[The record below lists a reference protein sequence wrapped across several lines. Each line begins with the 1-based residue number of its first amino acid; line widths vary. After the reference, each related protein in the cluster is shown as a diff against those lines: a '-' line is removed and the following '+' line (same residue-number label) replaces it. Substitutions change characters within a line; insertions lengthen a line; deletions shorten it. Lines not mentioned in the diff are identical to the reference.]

1 MSLVNGCV
9 LECHNYISIA
19 VNSLW
24 VKMEL
29 YQSGPVSFSV
39 CEFPLCHLL
48 MMGATCE
55 NESAEGNFWYNFHL
69 WNLFLFFAYHL
80 SSSRIAEYR
89 HVFLVRISKAT
100 NKNIK
105 TGPCYQNTEWHNGL
119 RNTFSFSR
127 YRFEPCLHQVFKFI
141 LI

>member
-9 LECHNYISIA
+9 LECHNSISIA
-19 VNSLW
+19 VNSFW

-29 YQSGPVSFSV
+29 YQSGPVSFSI

-48 MMGATCE
+48 MMGPTCA
-55 NESAEGNFWYNFHL
+55 NESAEGSFCCKNM
-69 WNLFLFFAYHL
+69 FLFFAYHL
-80 SSSRIAEYR
+80 SSTRIAEYR

-100 NKNIK
+100 NKKIK

-127 YRFEPCLHQVFKFI
+127 YRFEPCLLQVFKFI
-141 LI
+141 FNLMCY

>member
-9 LECHNYISIA
+9 LECHNSISIA
-19 VNSLW
+19 VNSFW

-29 YQSGPVSFSV
+29 YQSGPVSFSI

-48 MMGATCE
+48 MMGPTCA
-55 NESAEGNFWYNFHL
+55 NESGEGNFCCK
-69 WNLFLFFAYHL
+69 NLFLFFAYHL

-100 NKNIK
+100 NKKIKQDLVIK
-105 TGPCYQNTEWHNGL
+105 TPSGTMVCAIH
-119 RNTFSFSR
+119 SR
-127 YRFEPCLHQVFKFI
+127 FRDIGSNPVSTKFFN
-141 LI
+141 LF